1 MITSLFCQVFRVVG
15 SSSHQLKSVVIHESD
30 FMCQMLCSHGYDL
43 VLIFDHPHMFLSLLS
58 FCIPISVGSLFHIHP
73 TFHGEVIPPWIRIVL
88 GQWIQGYGLGLSFG
102 WHWNPSG
109 ISFYRNICVVVSNFL
124 NMVLCSIRFGMLS
137 YFFQQPTTNSC
148 MHTPQKMASPFHHV
162 ITFIT
167 GWWFENMNFIF
178 PYIGNH
184 PPD

>member
-58 FCIPISVGSLFHIHP
+58 FCIPISVGSLFHIYP

-109 ISFYRNICVVVSNFL
+109 ISFYRNICVVVSNFFPIL
-124 NMVLCSIRFGMLS
+124 LIHPNTAQYCPIPEMMMMMMMIMMIDVVVIIKKL
-137 YFFQQPTTNSC
+137 
-148 MHTPQKMASPFHHV
+148 ASLVFL
-162 ITFIT
+162 T
-167 GWWFENMNFIF
+167 G
-178 PYIGNH
+178 
-184 PPD
+184 